1 MFIDMPI
8 IEIRSKSYYSI
19 DMDYIVVCQR
29 VKPHIDKLKQI
40 GVKRIAVF
48 GSVARGATKE
58 ASDLDILVR
67 FEDNEKTFD
76 NFMELKFFL
85 QEIFPEVQI
94 DLVLEDSLKETIRRQ
109 ILSEARDVIANK
121 LDSLYVTVQ
130 TLKTDYK
137 PKV

>member
-1 MFIDMPI
+1 
-8 IEIRSKSYYSI
+8 
-19 DMDYIVVCQR
+19 
-29 VKPHIDKLKQI
+29 
-40 GVKRIAVF
+40 
-48 GSVARGATKE
+48 
-58 ASDLDILVR
+58 
-67 FEDNEKTFD
+67 
-76 NFMELKFFL
+76 MELKFFL

-109 ILSEARDVIANK
+109 ILSEARDMIANK